1 MHIRKRYMHFLDKG
15 RPKGLLGK
23 GYWLL
28 GKGYWV
34 LGKGYWILG
43 YGTMARV

>member
-23 GYWLL
+23 GYW
-28 GKGYWV
+28 V
-34 LGKGYWILG
+34 LGKG
-43 YGTMARV
+43 

>member
-23 GYWLL
+23 GYWVMEQWH
-28 GKGYWV
+28 GYSAWSYR
-34 LGKGYWILG
+34 GG
-43 YGTMARV
+43 